1 MASPSWLRL
10 SQLTT
15 LSALFF
21 VPLTLK
27 AQEWETVERI
37 ETTSSRLATSSSAKG
52 YVVSSISDDTLSMLS
67 FQHIQESLNYVAGA
81 TVQRGNGQEYLP
93 GLRSPVLTGAGA
105 CGGILAAEDGIPL
118 RAAGFCNI
126 NELFEAHGEM
136 AQHIDVIKGPASALY
151 GSNAIHGVINVVTPD
166 TTHDEGMLALE
177 YGSFGFTRAKI
188 RQGKDFG
195 ENAEVIKSGVGIN
208 ASITRDTGYR
218 NDEGVD
224 QEKVNLR
231 HRYESQKILITTG
244 LTYTHLDQDTAGY
257 IEGFESYKDEFIA
270 RSNPN
275 PEAFR
280 KAKSFRLWGKLDT
293 TWGEGH
299 ALSLTPYMRN
309 QDMRFRMHFLP
320 GSPTEINAQKGVGLL
335 SQVNFVVSPQVNID
349 TGLDAEITTGDLL
362 QYQQDATVGSAFLVE
377 TIPAGRHYDY
387 SVEATLVAPY
397 ISINWKSEAWTLA
410 LGGRYEKMHY
420 DYTNNMN
427 TGRVREDGSTCGF
440 GGCRY
445 SRPPSG
451 DNSFSNFSPK
461 FSFSYDVVSNLRIYG
476 GVSRGYR
483 APQATELYRL
493 QRAQQVADLEAVT
506 ATNVEFGLQG
516 LTHSGQYTLSLYSL
530 RKDGVI
536 YRNSDFFNVDNGKTW
551 HRGIELEVTQRWKE
565 NWQFDFAGTFAR
577 HTYEH
582 SQIENEVDIQGNDID
597 TAPKLQFNTRVS
609 YAFTHA
615 IRAELEWQYVDDY
628 FTDAE
633 NNNSYE
639 GHDLLHARVSFK
651 LNDTVTLYARINN
664 LLDDEY
670 AQRAD
675 YTSFTGP
682 RYFPG
687 RPRNFLL
694 SASFNL

>member
-1 MASPSWLRL
+1 MTCTLGLRL
-10 SQLTT
+10 SQLTAFT
-15 LSALFF
+15 ALFI

-27 AQEWETVERI
+27 AQQWDTIERI
-37 ETTSSRLATSSSAKG
+37 ETTSSRIATSSEAKG

-93 GLRSPVLTGAGA
+93 ALRSPVLTGAGA

-166 TTHDEGMLALE
+166 TTYDDGLLVFD
-177 YGSFGFTRAKI
+177 YGSFGFTRAKF

-195 ENAEVIKSGVGIN
+195 ENADGIKSGVGIN

-218 NDEGVD
+218 NDESVD
-224 QEKVNLR
+224 QEKVNVR
-231 HRYESQKILITTG
+231 HRYENQQLLVTSG

-257 IEGFESYKDEFIA
+257 IEGFESYKDEVIA
-270 RSNPN
+270 RANPN

-280 KAKSFRLWGKLDT
+280 QATSFRLWSKLDMA
-293 TWGEGH
+293 WGKGH
-299 ALSLTPYMRN
+299 ALSVTPYLRN

-320 GSPTEINAQKGVGLL
+320 GTPLETNAQQGVGLL
-335 SQVNFVVSPQVNID
+335 SQVNFVISPQFNID
-349 TGLDAEITTGDLL
+349 TGFDAEFTTGDLL
-362 QYQQDATVGSAFLVE
+362 QYQQDATVGSPFLVE
-377 TIPAGRHYDY
+377 TIPTGRHYDY
-387 SVEATLVAPY
+387 SVDATLVAPY
-397 ISINWKSEAWTLA
+397 ISVNWHSDAWTFA
-410 LGGRYEKMHY
+410 LGGRYENMHY
-420 DYTNNMN
+420 DYTNHMN
-427 TGRVREDGSTCGF
+427 AGREREDGTACGF

-461 FSFSYDVVSNLRIYG
+461 FSFSYDLMSSMRLYG

-493 QRAQQVADLEAVT
+493 QRAQQVAELEAVT
-506 ATNVEFGLQG
+506 ATNVELGLQG
-516 LTHSGQYTLSLYSL
+516 FAESGQYTLSFYSL
-530 RKDGVI
+530 RKDSVI
-536 YRNSDFFNVDNGKTW
+536 YRDSDFFNVSDGKTW
-551 HRGIELEVTQRWKE
+551 HRGIELGVSQRWADK
-565 NWQFDFAGTFAR
+565 WQFDFAGTFAR

-582 SQIENEVDIQGNDID
+582 SQVANEVDIKGNDID
-597 TAPKLQFNTRVS
+597 TAPKLQFNTRLS
-609 YAFTHA
+609 YDITHT
-615 IRAELEWQYVDDY
+615 IRTELEWQYVDNY

-633 NNNSYE
+633 NNNVYE
-639 GHDLLHARVSFK
+639 GHDLLHARVSYK
-651 LNDTVTLYARINN
+651 LSDTVTLYARINN
-664 LLDDEY
+664 LLDANY
-670 AQRAD
+670 AERAD
-675 YTSFTGP
+675 YTTFTGP

-687 RPRNFLL
+687 RPRNVLL
-694 SASFNL
+694 SASFVL